1 MRKILVCKICE
12 CEEVEQKTWVEIN
25 SGKIKDR
32 VGFDEGIAEDT
43 WCPEC
48 EEHCELKEVDDRTC
62 HLCGT
67 HTVDKWCDN
76 EDCAEYI
83 RDERITNENKT
94 I

>member
-1 MRKILVCKICE
+1 MSKILVCKICE
-12 CEEVEQKTWVEIN
+12 CEEVETKEWVQIN
-25 SGKIKDR
+25 SGKDMGKIDSH
-32 VGFDEGIAEDT
+32 DIEDN

>member
-1 MRKILVCKICE
+1 MGKITVCKICE
-12 CEEVEQKTWVEIN
+12 CE
-25 SGKIKDR
+25 
-32 VGFDEGIAEDT
+32 AEDN

-76 EDCAEYI
+76 ETCAEYI
-83 RDERITNENKT
+83 RDERIANEN
-94 I
+94 